1 VRRVAVAF
9 GLWLCAAVPAFAQ
22 NADNLPVVGILR
34 SNTADSV
41 EPFATGFRDALAA
54 LGLVDGR
61 NIRLEVRLAEGHL
74 ERLPELAQ
82 SLVQAKASVILAL
95 GPPAIR
101 AAQQATS
108 TIPIVANAD
117 LLASGLIAS
126 LARPGGNT
134 TGVSMLSRELDAKRL
149 EILKEIMPSGR
160 RFALLDTLDTT
171 VTKVTAR
178 AQEIADVAHALGV
191 ELQTVA
197 IRLPSDLAPAFAS
210 LRAGGAEAINVLS
223 SPILFGSREELGWL
237 SLTYKLPAICE
248 WRAMAEAG
256 CVASYG
262 YRQSEGWAML
272 AALTDKMLKG
282 AAPGETPAQQPTK
295 FELVIN
301 RKVARAIGIEIPQLL
316 LARADEVIE

>member
-1 VRRVAVAF
+1 VRRVAAAF
-9 GLWLCAAVPAFAQ
+9 ALWLCAAIPAFAQ
-22 NADNLPVVGILR
+22 NRENLPVVGILR

-82 SLVQAKASVILAL
+82 SLVQAKARVILAF

-108 TIPIVANAD
+108 TIPIVGNAD

-134 TGVSMLSRELDAKRL
+134 TGVSMLNTELDAKRL
-149 EILKEIMPSGR
+149 EILKEIVPSGR
-160 RFALLDTLDTT
+160 RFGLMSDPA
-171 VTKVTAR
+171 TKVP
-178 AQEIADVAHALGV
+178 AQLQAIADVAHALGV
-191 ELQTVA
+191 ELQTVE
-197 IRLPSDLAPAFAS
+197 IRVHADLAPAFAS
-210 LRAGGAEAINVLS
+210 FRAGGAEAIHVLS
-223 SPILFGSREELGWL
+223 SAMLFGSREELGRL

-248 WRAMAEAG
+248 WREMAEAG

-262 YRQSEGWAML
+262 TRLSEGYAML

-282 AAPGETPAQQPTK
+282 ARPGETPAQQPTR

>member
-1 VRRVAVAF
+1 MPKTCRSSAS
-9 GLWLCAAVPAFAQ
+9 CAC
-22 NADNLPVVGILR
+22 
-34 SNTADSV
+34 NTADTV
-41 EPFATGFRDALAA
+41 EPFATGFKDALAA

-82 SLVQAKASVILAL
+82 SLVQAKASVILAF

-134 TGVSMLSRELDAKRL
+134 TGVSMLSTELDAKRL
-149 EILKEIMPSGR
+149 EILKEIVPSGR
-160 RFALLDTLDTT
+160 RFALLSDPA
-171 VTKVTAR
+171 TKVPAR
-178 AQEIADVAHALGV
+178 VQAIADVAHALGV
-191 ELQTVA
+191 ELQTVD
-197 IRLPSDLAPAFAS
+197 IRVPTDLAPAFAS

-223 SPILFGSREELGWL
+223 SPMLFGSREELGRL

-248 WRAMAEAG
+248 WREMAEAG

-262 YRQSEGWAML
+262 YRLSEGYAML

-282 AAPGETPAQQPTK
+282 APPGETPAQQPTK

-301 RKVARAIGIEIPQLL
+301 RKVARAIGIEIPPAILG
-316 LARADEVIE
+316 RADEVIE

>member
-1 VRRVAVAF
+1 VRRVAATF
-9 GLWLCAAVPAFAQ
+9 GLWLCAVVPAFAQ
-22 NADNLPVVGILR
+22 NANNLPVVGILR

-41 EPFATGFRDALAA
+41 EPFATGFRNALAA
-54 LGLVDGR
+54 IGLVDGR

-108 TIPIVANAD
+108 SIPIVANAD
-117 LLASGLIAS
+117 LLANGLITS

-134 TGVSMLSRELDAKRL
+134 TGVSMLSSELDAKRL
-149 EILKEIMPSGR
+149 EILKEIVPSGR
-160 RFALLDTLDTT
+160 RFALLDTLD
-171 VTKVTAR
+171 KGAG
-178 AQEIADVAHALGV
+178 AGAGIADVAHALGV
-191 ELQTVA
+191 ELQTVD

-210 LRAGGAEAINVLS
+210 LRAGGVEAINVLS
-223 SPILFGSREELGWL
+223 SPILLGSREELGRL

-248 WRAMAEAG
+248 WRVMAEAG

-282 AAPGETPAQQPTK
+282 APPGETPAQQPTK

-301 RKVARAIGIEIPQLL
+301 RKVARAIGIDIPQLL

>member
-1 VRRVAVAF
+1 VRYVATAALA
-9 GLWLCAAVPAFAQ
+9 LWLCAAIPALAQ
-22 NADNLPVVGILR
+22 NADNLPIVGVLR
-34 SNTADSV
+34 INTTDSV

-82 SLVQAKASVILAL
+82 SLVQAKARVILAF

-134 TGVSMLSRELDAKRL
+134 TGVSMPSSELDAKRL
-149 EILKEIMPSGR
+149 EVLKQIVPSGR
-160 RFALLDTLDTT
+160 RFALLSDPA
-171 VTKVTAR
+171 VFKVP
-178 AQEIADVAHALGV
+178 AQWQAIADVAHVLGV
-191 ELQTVA
+191 ELQTA
-197 IRLPSDLAPAFAS
+197 DIRVPTDLAPAFAS
-210 LRAGGAEAINVLS
+210 LRVDGAEAINVLS
-223 SPILFGSREELGWL
+223 SAMLFGSRDELGRL

-248 WRAMAEAG
+248 WREMAEAG

-262 YRQSEGWAML
+262 YRLSEGYAML

-282 AAPGETPAQQPTK
+282 AQPGETPAQQPTR
-295 FELVIN
+295 FELAIN
-301 RKVARAIGIEIPQLL
+301 RKVAHAIGVEIPPAILG
-316 LARADEVIE
+316 RADEVIE

>member
-1 VRRVAVAF
+1 MKRLVAVFA
-9 GLWLCAAVPAFAQ
+9 LWLCIVVPAFAQ
-22 NADNLPVVGILR
+22 NAGTLPVVGILR
-34 SNTADSV
+34 VNTADTV

-61 NIRLEVRLAEGHL
+61 NIRVEVRLAEGHL

-82 SLVQAKASVILAL
+82 SLVQAKASVILAF

-108 TIPIVANAD
+108 SIPIVANAD

-134 TGVSMLSRELDAKRL
+134 TGVSMLNTELDAKRL
-149 EILKEIMPSGR
+149 EILKEIVPSGR
-160 RFALLDTLDTT
+160 RFALMRDPA
-171 VTKVTAR
+171 TKVS
-178 AQEIADVAHALGV
+178 AQVQAVADVAHALGI
-191 ELQTVA
+191 ELQTVD
-197 IRLPSDLAPAFAS
+197 IRLPTDLAPAFAS
-210 LRAGGAEAINVLS
+210 LRAGGAEAINVLG
-223 SPILFGSREELGWL
+223 SPMLFGSREELGRL

-248 WRAMAEAG
+248 WREMTEMG
-256 CVASYG
+256 CLASYG
-262 YRQSEGWAML
+262 YRLSEGYAML
-272 AALTDKMLKG
+272 AALTAKMLTG
-282 AAPGETPAQQPTK
+282 APPGETPAQQPTR

-301 RKVARAIGIEIPQLL
+301 QKVARAIGIEIPPSI

>member
-1 VRRVAVAF
+1 MNRVAAAF
-9 GLWLCAAVPAFAQ
+9 ALWLCAAMPVLAQ
-22 NADNLPVVGILR
+22 NAENLPTVGVLR
-34 SNTADSV
+34 INTPDTV
-41 EPFATGFRDALAA
+41 EPFATGFRNALAA

-61 NIRLEVRLAEGHL
+61 NIRLEVRLADGHAG
-74 ERLPELAQ
+74 RLPELAR
-82 SLVQAKASVILAL
+82 SLVQAKASVIIAL

-134 TGVSMLSRELDAKRL
+134 TGVSMLSSELDAKRL
-149 EILKEIMPSGR
+149 EILKEIVPSGR
-160 RFALLDTLDTT
+160 RFALLN
-171 VTKVTAR
+171 VAATKVS
-178 AQEIADVAHALGV
+178 AQVQAVAYVAQQLGI
-191 ELQTVA
+191 ELQTVD
-197 IRLPSDLAPAFAS
+197 IRDPADLAPAFAS
-210 LRAGGAEAINVLS
+210 FRAGGGEAINVLS
-223 SPILFGSREELGWL
+223 SPVLFGLRAELGRL
-237 SLTYKLPAICE
+237 SLTHRLPAICE
-248 WRAMAEAG
+248 WREMAEAG

-272 AALTDKMLKG
+272 AVLTDKMLKG
-282 AAPGETPAQQPTK
+282 ARPGETPAQQPTK

-301 RKVARAIGIEIPQLL
+301 RKVARTIGIEIPQLL

>member
-1 VRRVAVAF
+1 VRRAAPLA
-9 GLWLCAAVPAFAQ
+9 LWLCAIIPAFAQ

-61 NIRLEVRLAEGHL
+61 NIHLEVRLAEGHL

-82 SLVQAKASVILAL
+82 SLVQAKARVILAF

-108 TIPIVANAD
+108 TIPIVGNAD

-134 TGVSMLSRELDAKRL
+134 TGVSMLNTELDAKRL
-149 EILKEIMPSGR
+149 EILKEIVPSGR
-160 RFALLDTLDTT
+160 RFGLMSDPA
-171 VTKVTAR
+171 TKVP
-178 AQEIADVAHALGV
+178 AQLQAVADVAHALGV
-191 ELQTVA
+191 ELQTVDL
-197 IRLPSDLAPAFAS
+197 RVPTDLPPAFAS
-210 LRAGGAEAINVLS
+210 FRAGGAEAIDVLS
-223 SPILFGSREELGWL
+223 SAMLFGSREELGRL

-248 WRAMAEAG
+248 WREMAQAG

-262 YRQSEGWAML
+262 TRLSEGYAML

-282 AAPGETPAQQPTK
+282 APPGETPAQQPTK

-301 RKVARAIGIEIPQLL
+301 RKVARAIGIEIPHSILG
-316 LARADEVIE
+316 RADEVIE